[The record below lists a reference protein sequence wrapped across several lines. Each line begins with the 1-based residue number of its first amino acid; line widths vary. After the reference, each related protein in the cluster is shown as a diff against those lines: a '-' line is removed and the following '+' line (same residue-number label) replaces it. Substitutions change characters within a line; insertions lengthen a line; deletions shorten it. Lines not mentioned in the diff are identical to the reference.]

1 MVELERFIEDRHSYP
16 LVPQADR
23 WIFNKLSIAE
33 LQGLKCGVSG
43 VPLTDPGV
51 YCIRPIYNPAGN
63 GDGGV
68 MRWVFDGTEATQPP
82 TIPGWFWC
90 EWLTG
95 WQEWVDFTDDVPVFS
110 HGGTR
115 DGRLLSLEFPSAPI
129 NTWIPNRLKG
139 ISKHL
144 LIEYIDG
151 KIIEVAP
158 RHAIFMYP
166 HGTADLKAVKWEDP
180 YYGHETFFWKVVRKP

>member
-1 MVELERFIEDRHSYP
+1 MIDIDPTTEDRHSYP

-33 LQGLKCGVSG
+33 LQNLNCGVSG
-43 VPLTDPGV
+43 VPLTVPGV
-51 YCIRPIYNPAGN
+51 YCIRPIYNLAGN

-68 MRWVFDGTEATQPP
+68 MRWVFDGTEETQPP

-90 EWLTG
+90 EWLSG
-95 WQEWVDFTDDVPVFS
+95 YQEWVEYTDEVPVS
-110 HGGTR
+110 WHGGTR
-115 DGRLLSLEFPSAPI
+115 VGRDLSLEFPPAPT
-129 NTWIPNRLKG
+129 NTWFPNPLKA
-139 ISKHL
+139 ISKHM

-158 RHAIFMYP
+158 RHALFIYP
-166 HGTADLKAVKWEDP
+166 RGDADLKAIKWEDP
-180 YYGHETFFWKVVRKP
+180 YFGHETFFWKVVLKP